1 MKVVMANDHG
11 GVELAKRF
19 LDYLNDKGI
28 VVTYLGVDSAEKP
41 VDYPDM
47 ADKAVKEY
55 DAGNYDYGILVCGSG
70 IGISVAAN
78 KHSGIVCALP
88 QNEDVAILSREHNGA
103 NFIAFGG
110 RVNYPDD
117 PVSMLDRFLHTPMS
131 LEDRHVRRR
140 ERLFK

>member
-11 GVELAKRF
+11 GVELAARF
-19 LDYLNDKGI
+19 VDYFNEKGI
-28 VVTYLGVDSAEKP
+28 VVTYLGVDSVEKS
-41 VDYPDM
+41 VDYPDI
-47 ADKAVKEY
+47 ADRCVKEY
-55 DAGNYDYGILVCGSG
+55 ENGNYDFGVLICGSG

-78 KHSGIVCALP
+78 KHRGIVCALP

-110 RVNYPDD
+110 RVQYTDD
-117 PVSMLDRFLHTPMS
+117 PVKMLDRFLHTPMS

-140 ERLFK
+140 EKIFK